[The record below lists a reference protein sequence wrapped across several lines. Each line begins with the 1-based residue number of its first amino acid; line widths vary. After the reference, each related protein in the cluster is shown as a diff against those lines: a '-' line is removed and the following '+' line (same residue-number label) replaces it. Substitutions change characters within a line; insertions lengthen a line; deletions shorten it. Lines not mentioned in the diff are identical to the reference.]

1 VEAANDRGG
10 EDNITVVLVYV
21 ANDARRAAARLP
33 EQEQTTQRITLE
45 MDAEDA
51 EFDPYSPT
59 VDVDITNFAPYLDAP
74 APDGLSAIVF
84 DDTGEIFDLLY
95 GPGSGI
101 LGFAGPEWGNISTC
115 SIIEGLSFLNGPAF
129 TDLQYAS
136 DVMVHEFGHYTNL
149 AHTVVN
155 GQFLGFGDTTG
166 PTPFETFGPRPE
178 VADDVIASGH
188 NLFVGEKKMIREE
201 FIKATSAPS
210 KPDLDI
216 RNALDKKANT
226 TVRKSTNFLMSVHNK
241 LPAATKR
248 KLPTVTSLK
257 EIVSGKVDAV
267 YNSRMPIL
275 RKVASSKAALERD
288 LEIVVEKA
296 ALENIN
302 EEQIH
307 EISLNLT
314 PDFIK
319 FVQEENK

>member
-1 VEAANDRGG
+1 MAKFSEIIGGIAKDLVQVQVSSDLSSMDILSHYKGNEILKNLDIPRFTISDINLKLKFAISEEA
-10 EDNITVVLVYV
+10 VL
-21 ANDARRAAARLP
+21 
-33 EQEQTTQRITLE
+33 EQTE
-45 MDAEDA
+45 
-51 EFDPYSPT
+51 SS
-59 VDVDITNFAPYLDAP
+59 VDYVKTEW
-74 APDGLSAIVF
+74 LS
-84 DDTGEIFDLLY
+84 
-95 GPGSGI
+95 I
-101 LGFAGPEWGNISTC
+101 LSK
-115 SIIEGLSFLNGPAF
+115 
-129 TDLQYAS
+129 
-136 DVMVHEFGHYTNL
+136 
-149 AHTVVN
+149 
-155 GQFLGFGDTTG
+155 
-166 PTPFETFGPRPE
+166 E
-178 VADDVIASGH
+178 VTDDVIASGH